1 MSTLS
6 QFSGGGRIKSIQRG
20 IIALSSNT
28 GTYTLLTAVDT
39 TKSILYHL
47 GVTENGAV
55 TYSNFAGTVA
65 VFPVQIGLELT
76 NSTTITAR
84 ASITSLPFL
93 GATAVDYGS
102 VSWQLV
108 EYY

>member
-20 IIALSSNT
+20 VINLSTSS
-28 GTYTLLTAVDT
+28 GTATITAVDT
-39 TKSILYHL
+39 TKSILYNL
-47 GVTENGAV
+47 GVVDNGAYRDSYGGSV
-55 TYSNFAGTVA
+55 L
-65 VFPVQIGLELT
+65 QIGLQLT
-76 NSTTITAR
+76 NSTTITA
-84 ASITSLPFL
+84 SVGGSFFGSFTSVV
-93 GATAVDYGS
+93 AYGS

>member
-20 IIALSSNT
+20 VISLSTTS
-28 GTYTLLTAVDT
+28 GTATITAVDT
-39 TKSILYHL
+39 TKSILYNL
-47 GVTENGAV
+47 GVVDNGA
-55 TYSNFAGTVA
+55 YRDSAGTGSGSVL
-65 VFPVQIGLELT
+65 QIGLQLT
-76 NSTTITAR
+76 NSTTITASVGS
-84 ASITSLPFL
+84 AFFTGFTSVV
-93 GATAVDYGS
+93 AYGS